1 MGYINI
7 INKVR
12 ARKERISSVC
22 CHLLAFG
29 LWLIAL
35 CACSDG
41 TEQTMSGDAIEF
53 STNMT
58 EAVTRA
64 TIDNVEDLKELTEGF
79 GMFGYLTDGDNW
91 ATAIS
96 GKTAAT
102 YPAPDFMNNQP
113 VIWQMA
119 YGSTEEDW
127 RYEPLKYWPN
137 STNNATPRYISF
149 FAYAPYQ
156 TTGIPDESD
165 KTPHVE
171 YTLGDAPGSQTDLL
185 YANCRNATRN
195 GNGLITYD
203 GTTAIY
209 QRVPLT
215 FHHALASLD
224 IYVEREYDNTTS
236 TPAPYEADDTKIFI
250 GEVKFS
256 TGTGT
261 TTKGKLNLDTGEWT
275 ATETGTKTFIYSNS
289 DMTDWVRGT
298 TESGTSDIRVY
309 ELDKWLT
316 QWKADGTAYNPIVDN
331 PEDSVSSISGVIEVP
346 RQLTSAAKTLI
357 LFPQTDLTLTPTVSY
372 SFVTRDD
379 NLEFGYLTDTEGSR
393 RFSRIFHEDQEG
405 NTIKITLEAG
415 KRYHLLLRISAEHVS
430 LQVMGVEDW
439 DFPLRF
445 TTSVED
451 YEEETKEHTVNEGH

>member
-1 MGYINI
+1 M
-7 INKVR
+7 
-12 ARKERISSVC
+12 SS
-22 CHLLAFG
+22 
-29 LWLIAL
+29 
-35 CACSDG
+35 
-41 TEQTMSGDAIEF
+41 DAIEF
-53 STNMT
+53 SINAT
-58 EAVTRA
+58 EGATRA
-64 TIDNVEDLKELTEGF
+64 VINNVEDLKELTEGF
-79 GMFGYLTDGDNW
+79 GVFGYLTEGDNW
-91 ATAIS
+91 ATAIN
-96 GKTAAT
+96 GKTAET

-119 YGSTEEDW
+119 YGTTEEDW

-156 TTGIPDESD
+156 TTGLLDASD

-203 GTTAIY
+203 GTTATY

-236 TPAPYEADDTKIFI
+236 TPTPYEAEDTKIFI
-250 GEVKFS
+250 GEFKL
-256 TGTGT
+256 TGTMN
-261 TTKGKLNLDTGEWT
+261 TKGKLNLDTGEWT
-275 ATETGTKTFIYSNS
+275 VTKTDTKTFTYSNS

-298 TESGTSDIRVY
+298 TESGASDIRVY

-316 QWKADGTAYNPIVDN
+316 QWKADGTAYNPMVDN
-331 PEDSVSSISGVIEVP
+331 PADIASSLSGVIEVP
-346 RQLTSAAKTLI
+346 RLLASAAKTLI

-393 RFSRIFHEDQEG
+393 RYSRIFHENQVG
-405 NTIKITLEAG
+405 NSIKLTLEAG
-415 KRYHLLLRISAEHVS
+415 KRYHLLLRISVEHVS
-430 LQVMGVEDW
+430 LEVMGVEDW

-451 YEEETKEHTVNEGH
+451 YKEETPQERIVNEEH